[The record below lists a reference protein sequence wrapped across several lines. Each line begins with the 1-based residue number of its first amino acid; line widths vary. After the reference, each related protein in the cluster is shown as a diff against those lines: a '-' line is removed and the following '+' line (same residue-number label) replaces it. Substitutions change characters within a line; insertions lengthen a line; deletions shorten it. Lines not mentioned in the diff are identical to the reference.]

1 MKYVQ
6 ATNTGKGFITH
17 ADRALG
23 YISGHAGDIYAV
35 ADNMIA
41 WIARVNGVEKTLEE
55 AQAIILPLA
64 QDAWDKNNKPNETA
78 EQKITRLGERPTIV
92 TLPT

>member
-23 YISGHAGDIYAV
+23 YISGHGGDIYAV
-35 ADNMIA
+35 ADNMPA
-41 WIARVNGVEKTLEE
+41 WITRVNGVEKTLEE

-64 QDAWDKNNKPNETA
+64 QDAWDKANMLEDSPMKKLRP
-78 EQKITRLGERPTIV
+78 IGERPTFIS
-92 TLPT
+92 LPV